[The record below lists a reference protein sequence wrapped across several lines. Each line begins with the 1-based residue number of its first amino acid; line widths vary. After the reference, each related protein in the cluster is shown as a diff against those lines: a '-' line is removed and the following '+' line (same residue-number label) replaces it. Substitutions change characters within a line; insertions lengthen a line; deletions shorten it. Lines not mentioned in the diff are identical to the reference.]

1 MDEQKSQ
8 SQQSQA
14 YLDYKK
20 ADLALQES
28 SKNDEKEDLQ
38 KRKDEAKAELAR
50 IAEEQERAEEARQ
63 QAEAQQE
70 ADKAAAQEAEQTEA
84 PTEESAEAPA
94 ESSEVAEEPEPS
106 TPVEENIQPE
116 APESS
121 EPETPNNDNQGNS
134 GNQED
139 SQPID
144 VSQPKEETE
153 ETPEPSTNADSSA
166 ILAEAQ
172 KHMGTPYVWG
182 GRTPDGFDCSGFTQY
197 VYKQVTGKDIGG
209 YTVPQENAGPQISA
223 SQAKPGDLLFWGS
236 KGSTYH
242 VAISMGGSSFIH
254 APKPGDTV
262 KVGDTQYFTPDFAV
276 SM

>member
-1 MDEQKSQ
+1 
-8 SQQSQA
+8 
-14 YLDYKK
+14 
-20 ADLALQES
+20 ES
-28 SKNDEKEDLQ
+28 
-38 KRKDEAKAELAR
+38 
-50 IAEEQERAEEARQ
+50 EEA
-63 QAEAQQE
+63 EV
-70 ADKAAAQEAEQTEA
+70 
-84 PTEESAEAPA
+84 PA
-94 ESSEVAEEPEPS
+94 ESSEVEEPETTETSEETVEEPEATEETTTEESEEAEVPAESSEVEEPETTETSEEVVEAPEPS

-134 GNQED
+134 GNQEA
-139 SQPID
+139 SQPTD

-153 ETPEPSTNADSSA
+153 ETPEPSANADSSA

>member
-1 MDEQKSQ
+1 
-8 SQQSQA
+8 
-14 YLDYKK
+14 
-20 ADLALQES
+20 
-28 SKNDEKEDLQ
+28 
-38 KRKDEAKAELAR
+38 
-50 IAEEQERAEEARQ
+50 
-63 QAEAQQE
+63 
-70 ADKAAAQEAEQTEA
+70 T
-84 PTEESAEAPA
+84 TEESEEAEVPA
-94 ESSEVAEEPEPS
+94 ESSEVEEPETTETSEETVEEPEATEETTTEESEEAEVPAESSEVEVPETTETSEEVVEAPEPS

-134 GNQED
+134 GNQGA
-139 SQPID
+139 SQPTD
-144 VSQPKEETE
+144 VSQPKEETS
-153 ETPEPSTNADSSA
+153 EPSANADSSA